1 MRAVSV
7 AGLSSSPL
15 SAATVSGTLVH
26 TSGQVGREPGTS
38 NVATGF
44 EAQMRVALANLDAV
58 LEAAGSS
65 RAQVLKTVVLLV
77 RREDFDA
84 MNRLYAE
91 HFDEPRPARST
102 IVCQLADELLLFEIE
117 AVAECAAAPL
127 AADAPSAASAPA
139 TRAR

>member
-1 MRAVSV
+1 MRAVTV
-7 AGLSSSPL
+7 DGLSSSPL

-38 NVATGF
+38 TLASGF

-91 HFDEPRPARST
+91 HFDEPCPARST
-102 IVCQLADELLLFEIE
+102 IVCQLAHEALLFEIE
-117 AVAECAAAPL
+117 AVAER
-127 AADAPSAASAPA
+127 ADEPSAPGAVFATLSPA
-139 TRAR
+139 G

>member
-1 MRAVSV
+1 MRAVTV

-26 TSGQVGREPGTS
+26 TSGQVGREPGTGI
-38 NVATGF
+38 VATGF

-58 LEAAGSS
+58 LVAAGSS
-65 RAQVLKTVVLLV
+65 CAQVLKTVVLLV

-91 HFDEPRPARST
+91 HFGEPCPARST
-102 IVCQLADELLLFEIE
+102 IVCQLAHEALLFEIE
-117 AVAECAAAPL
+117 AVAERPDEPPGLGAVFATPE
-127 AADAPSAASAPA
+127 PA
-139 TRAR
+139 G

>member
-1 MRAVSV
+1 VRAVTV

-26 TSGQVGREPGTS
+26 VSGQVGREPGAS
-38 NVATGF
+38 NVASGF

-102 IVCQLADELLLFEIE
+102 IVCQLAHEALLFEIE
-117 AVAECAAAPL
+117 AVAECAAEPPGAGPGG
-127 AADAPSAASAPA
+127 AFASLAPA
-139 TRAR
+139 G